1 MWHDDDMS
9 PLRHIV
15 LVHGAWHGAWCFS
28 ALQSE
33 LDRRGVPSYAIDLPG
48 HGASTEP
55 LGGFTDDVEAV
66 RRFVAVLADRG
77 ITDPVLVGHSYGGAV
92 VSAAAAESPP
102 VDSLVYLAAFALHQ
116 GESVLSAMSTFPRHE
131 VALGAAIRIRDDG
144 TSVLDPLLAG
154 PALYG
159 SCSRT
164 ASMAAIE
171 RLTPQPMA
179 TMAAE
184 LTSSALGRVRSTYV
198 ICSEDRAVHPVHQ
211 CIMAERCTNSI
222 TLKTDHSPFVSMVTE
237 TADILENCAR
247 RP

>member
-9 PLRHIV
+9 RPRHIV

-33 LDRRGVPSYAIDLPG
+33 LDRRGVPSYAVDLPG

-55 LGGFTDDVEAV
+55 LGGFAEDVEAV

-77 ITDPVLVGHSYGGAV
+77 ITDLVLVGHSYGGAV
-92 VSAAAAESPP
+92 VSAAAAESSS
-102 VDSLVYLAAFALHQ
+102 VDSLVYLAAFALHRS
-116 GESVLSAMSTFPRHE
+116 ESVLSAMGSFPRHE

-144 TSVLDPLLAG
+144 SSVLDPLLAG
-154 PALYG
+154 PALYA
-159 SCSRT
+159 SCSPAAT
-164 ASMAAIE
+164 MAAIE

-179 TMAAE
+179 TMATE

-198 ICSEDRAVHPVHQ
+198 ICSDDRAVHPVHQ
-211 CIMAERCTNSI
+211 RIMAERCTDSI
-222 TLKTDHSPFVSMVTE
+222 TLETDHSPFLSMVTE
-237 TADILENCAR
+237 TADILENTAR

>member
-1 MWHDDDMS
+1 MWHDDVMS
-9 PLRHIV
+9 RPRHIV

-33 LDRRGVPSYAIDLPG
+33 LDRRGVPSYALDLPG

-55 LGGFTDDVEAV
+55 LGSFDDDVEAV
-66 RRFVAVLADRG
+66 RRFLGVLAGRG
-77 ITDPVLVGHSYGGAV
+77 IPSPVLVGHSYGGAV
-92 VSAAAAESPP
+92 VSAAAAEGAS
-102 VDSLVYLAAFALHQ
+102 VDSLVYLAAFALHR
-116 GESVLSAMSTFPRHE
+116 GESVMSAMGSFPRHE
-131 VALGAAIRIRDDG
+131 VALGAAIRGRDDG
-144 TSVLDPLLAG
+144 TSELDPALAG

-159 SCSRT
+159 CCSPAT
-164 ASMAAIE
+164 SLAAIE

-184 LTSSALGRVRSTYV
+184 LATSALGRLRSTYV
-198 ICSEDRAVHPVHQ
+198 VCSEDRAVHPVHQ
-211 CIMAERCTNSI
+211 RIMAERCSDSVV
-222 TLKTDHSPFVSMVTE
+222 LETDHSPFVSMVTE

>member
-1 MWHDDDMS
+1 MWHDDVMS
-9 PLRHIV
+9 RPRHVV

-33 LDRRGVPSYAIDLPG
+33 LDRRGVPSHALDLPG

-55 LGGFTDDVEAV
+55 LGGFDDDVEAV
-66 RRFVAVLADRG
+66 RRFLGILHDRG
-77 ITDPVLVGHSYGGAV
+77 IPSPVLVGHSYGGAV
-92 VSAAAAESPP
+92 VSAAAAEGTS
-102 VDSLVYLAAFALHQ
+102 VDALVYVAAFALRQ
-116 GESVLSAMSTFPRHE
+116 GESVMSAMGSFPRHD
-131 VALGAAIRIRDDG
+131 VALGAAIRMRDDG
-144 TSVLDPLLAG
+144 TSVLDPVLAG

-159 SCSRT
+159 SCSP
-164 ASMAAIE
+164 AISMAAIE

-184 LTSSALGRVRSTYV
+184 LTASALGRLHSTYV
-198 ICSEDRAVHPVHQ
+198 VCSEDRAVHPVHQ
-211 CIMAERCTNSI
+211 RIMAERCTDSV
-222 TLKTDHSPFVSMVTE
+222 TLETDHSPFVSMVAE